1 MENSTAF
8 SEYGNVH
15 QLTPEG
21 LHHMDLKHMPGQL
34 LDPRFPP
41 SDTLGS
47 LGELKNYADLRLRL
61 DQGSWGG
68 RAAAFH

>member
-1 MENSTAF
+1 
-8 SEYGNVH
+8 
-15 QLTPEG
+15 
-21 LHHMDLKHMPGQL
+21 MDLKHMPGQL